1 MEPAFPLTS
10 LSLGSLPALVLM
22 RFTRPRVMFL
32 GIGAALLAATI
43 IIQSPLSRLAVGS
56 ALTVSLLLASA
67 VAGVIA
73 GFVQE
78 GLKALALR
86 GSGPAEGAWLGAGF
100 GIGEAALVALTQ
112 LITPSSSPTWTI
124 LVPGIE
130 RLLATWFHIV
140 TAGVI
145 GLGFAAGKFLPY
157 FATAVAAHAGIDSAA
172 AYVSLAQ
179 QLDLTQLTV
188 LAPLYLGIAAVDTI
202 LTLVLVRGWSR

>member
-1 MEPAFPLTS
+1 MDAVFPIIS
-10 LSLGSLPALVLM
+10 LSLGSLPPLVLL
-22 RFTRPRVMFL
+22 RLIRPNLAFL

-67 VAGVIA
+67 VAGVMA

-100 GIGEAALVALTQ
+100 GIGEASLVALTQ
-112 LITPSSSPTWTI
+112 LITPSSPPTWAA

-145 GLGFAAGKFLPY
+145 GLGLATGRFLPY

-179 QLDLTQLTV
+179 LDLTQLTV
-188 LAPLYLGIAAVDTI
+188 LAPLYLGIATVNTI
-202 LTLVLVRGWSR
+202 LTLVLVRGWPR

>member
-1 MEPAFPLTS
+1 MDAVFPLIS
-10 LSLGSLPALVLM
+10 LSLGSLPPLVLL
-22 RFTRPRVMFL
+22 RLIRPNPAFL
-32 GIGAALLAATI
+32 GIGASLLAATI

-112 LITPSSSPTWTI
+112 LITPSSPPTWAA

-145 GLGFAAGKFLPY
+145 GLGLATGRFLPY
-157 FATAVAAHAGIDSAA
+157 FATAVAAHAGIDFAA
-172 AYVSLAQ
+172 AYVSLA

-188 LAPLYLGIAAVDTI
+188 LVPLYLGIAAVNTI
-202 LTLVLVRGWSR
+202 LTLVLVRGWPR